1 MKLNFGQAILALLL
15 PAALSVDITSDHSPK
30 YACVCFAILN
40 PFPLMALEFEV
51 LTAG

>member
-15 PAALSVDITSDHSPK
+15 PAALSVDITSGHSPK
-30 YACVCFAILN
+30 YACVCTAIFK
-40 PFPLMALEFEV
+40 PFPLMALGFDV

>member
-30 YACVCFAILN
+30 YACVCFAILT
-40 PFPLMALEFEV
+40 FPLMALEFDV